1 MDFSYLVLLKLN
13 YSDATKRRRRRRR
26 STFHMSNAFFCSIAG
41 IILTMQ
47 LILPQAT
54 QVVQA
59 FVPQQQVLTPS
70 SPRSFEFRHQST
82 STKMK
87 ENILDRFVDP
97 KIEDPALPL
106 TEAGI
111 AQIVAPSLQLFLL
124 TSIQSPLPSWA
135 TPLYDYTFLPRGYL
149 LAPTLIHGAG
159 LACCWLL
166 GCLAARGF
174 EREAYEG
181 DLPMVL
187 LSTVR
192 AGAFACGIFILATQI
207 DLCIEMKGF
216 VQIGDSPET
225 DLRIYQASVETI
237 NDIVF
242 EAITLLSWRAFRSK
256 VPSL

>member
-1 MDFSYLVLLKLN
+1 VTAIMDFSYLALLKLN
-13 YSDATKRRRRRRR
+13 YSNATKRRRRRL
-26 STFHMSNAFFCSIAG
+26 TFHMPVVFFCSIAG
-41 IILTMQ
+41 IVLTMK
-47 LILPQAT
+47 LILPQA

-59 FVPQQQVLTPS
+59 FVPQQILAP
-70 SPRSFEFRHQST
+70 SPRSFRHQST
-82 STKMK
+82 KMND
-87 ENILDRFVDP
+87 NILDRFVDP

-181 DLPMVL
+181 DLPVVL

-207 DLCIEMKGF
+207 DLYQDMRGF

-237 NDIVF
+237 NDIFF